1 MADKNMNWSNYGKW
15 RHPKEWNKLK
25 TNNMSKKELIIES
38 ILIGI
43 ATGVAVMIL
52 STAAVIFWNVGKA
65 IWTTLIK

>member
-1 MADKNMNWSNYGKW
+1 
-15 RHPKEWNKLK
+15 
-25 TNNMSKKELIIES
+25 MSKKELIIES